1 MARITAR
8 AAVMQ
13 MIYEH
18 LAGGEGGEETLQMVY
33 DELRKDG
40 VPGVD
45 EIRPTEPGEADRAY
59 ISRILDGVL
68 SHVTELDEKI
78 SAASVNWSL
87 ERIAK
92 VDLTILRLATYE
104 ILYEDDVPGSVA
116 INEAVDLANRYSE
129 PSSGRFING
138 VLGAYS
144 RSVSAAK
151 EETADGADTGD

>member
-116 INEAVDLANRYSE
+116 INEGVELANRYSE

-138 VLGAYS
+138 VLGTIL
-144 RSVSAAK
+144 RDKEAA
-151 EETADGADTGD
+151 E

>member
-78 SAASVNWSL
+78 SVASVNWSL

-116 INEAVDLANRYSE
+116 INEAVELANRYSE

-138 VLGAYS
+138 VLGTIL
-144 RSVSAAK
+144 RDKEAA
-151 EETADGADTGD
+151 E